1 MSDVPDNAP
10 ESCPGTGS
18 ENAGKSS
25 ACAGCPNQGACAT
38 GQRPVD
44 PDEGVIADRL
54 QNVKHKASCRRM
66 GAPIE
71 GTRLAG
77 SKWEIAGR
85 RMHGM
90 LGVEWTWQCCPT
102 EEGT

>member
-10 ESCPGTGS
+10 EACPGTGS

-25 ACAGCPNQGACAT
+25 ACAGCPNQGACST

-54 QNVKHKASCRRM
+54 QNVKHKDR
-66 GAPIE
+66 
-71 GTRLAG
+71 
-77 SKWEIAGR
+77 
-85 RMHGM
+85 
-90 LGVEWTWQCCPT
+90 GVEVGGQGGGP
-102 EEGT
+102 